1 MKQTVETILEQKYKG
16 PLFTKSLTTEVQD
29 RDPTQVIND
38 GKMQGFRFYDEVRT
52 TDENQNDEI
61 IRTNCSSWIYF
72 GVRLSFEEVKAQ
84 YEFDSRYSI
93 LIAQMKEGNYQWACH
108 TQDESLVIMDNKDQ
122 TFDEF
127 MNEKEAKRLVLANSI
142 S

>member
-1 MKQTVETILEQKYKG
+1 
-16 PLFTKSLTTEVQD
+16 
-29 RDPTQVIND
+29 
-38 GKMQGFRFYDEVRT
+38 
-52 TDENQNDEI
+52 
-61 IRTNCSSWIYF
+61 
-72 GVRLSFEEVKAQ
+72 
-84 YEFDSRYSI
+84 
-93 LIAQMKEGNYQWACH
+93 MKEGNYQWACH